1 MQGPQSLGDIVSTVS
16 QCAAVAPRRARDASE
31 AAPLRHRCV
40 VELFVFLHCG
50 GDRER
55 IRVLEFGGVDVRVAL
70 NRFDANDAKCFLKE
84 DQERLLAVVESG
96 FGSLAPFNALIRSIF
111 IDARATNLESLVV
124 ASSEDTARELKEVKE
139 ELKGLKEGMRA
150 LLQAQGIPA
159 ERLPLLMDD
168 LSA

>member
-1 MQGPQSLGDIVSTVS
+1 M
-16 QCAAVAPRRARDASE
+16 
-31 AAPLRHRCV
+31 
-40 VELFVFLHCG
+40 G
-50 GDRER
+50 GEKER
-55 IRVLEFGGVDVRVAL
+55 IRVLELGGVDVRVAL

-124 ASSEDTARELKEVKE
+124 ASSEDTARELKEQHSLTRSLEMKVE
-139 ELKGLKEGMRA
+139 RLQATVELLV
-150 LLQAQGIPA
+150 QAQGIPA
-159 ERLPLLMDD
+159 ERLPLRVDD